1 MPDVTMSDCFVA
13 RTQPYRERWAAEN
26 CLREGFRFYLPE
38 VTETKRFVR
47 RGKRF
52 RDFVNKPL
60 FPGYLFI
67 SVKEHWQPILR
78 TLGVIG
84 IIQGSGEH
92 PAIIRAAELLRIKAF
107 EVDGVIRLP
116 KKGFIHGDQVR
127 VVSGAYSGYT
137 GLVQGMSPNERIQ
150 LLVSYMGREVPF
162 LVREDSLELVQRAA
176 A

>member
-1 MPDVTMSDCFVA
+1 MPDITMSDCLVA

-26 CLREGFRFYLPE
+26 CLREGFSFYLPE
-38 VTETKRFVR
+38 ITETKRFER

-67 SVKEHWQPILR
+67 GIKPIWQPILR
-78 TLGVIG
+78 VLGVSG
-84 IIQGSGEH
+84 IIQGSGEF
-92 PAIIRAAELLRIKAF
+92 PAIIRSADLLRIKAF

-116 KKGFIHGDQVR
+116 KKGFGHGDAVR
-127 VVSGAYSGYT
+127 IVSGAYAGYT
-137 GLVQGMSPNERIQ
+137 GLVQGMSPNDRIQ
-150 LLVSYMGREVPF
+150 CLVSYMGREVPF
-162 LVREDSLELVQRAA
+162 LVNEKSLELVRAA